1 MKYSYSWLKE
11 LSDTK
16 LSPEKVRELLTMH
29 SLEIEGMEEKKW
41 NFDGVVVGNILEIK
55 KHPNADKL
63 QIAVV
68 ETRLIASLHTE
79 KLQIVC
85 GAPNIEV
92 GQKVPVALVGSK
104 LPNGIEIKEA
114 EIRGEKS
121 FGMLCA
127 LDELGLG
134 IDHSGIFILDS
145 KAKIGAPAK
154 KYLGVEDDTI
164 FEIKVLPDRAH
175 DAMSHVGVAREISVL
190 ENRKFEYDFDGLKL
204 PRVKTQNFASLR
216 VRIED
221 KELCSRY
228 IGAVMENV
236 EIKDSPSWMKQ
247 RLEAS
252 GIRPINNVV
261 DATNY
266 VMLELGQPMH
276 AFDFD
281 KIKSEF
287 PISNFQFPNKSQN
300 QKSKVQIVVRKAK
313 KNEEM
318 ELLDETKLKL
328 SENDLLITN
337 GETPLALAGIMGGK
351 DSGINENTKTIILEA
366 ANFNAVNIRRS
377 RTRLGVKTESSD
389 RFEKDI
395 DPNLAEKAIV
405 RIVEILEHTAGAKL
419 EGVVDVYPNKIKSWK
434 IKLDLNYVNNLLG
447 ENVPQ
452 KETIKILNNLGIS
465 TTIRL
470 HIVVCE
476 IPTYRLDIR
485 TQEDLIEEIGRIWG
499 YEKIEPRP
507 LTEPVIPAKINEILS
522 FERKLGEIAVG
533 MGYDEMYNYSF
544 YSEIDAK
551 NCALDGVHP
560 MDYVASQQPPKAV
573 VHGVK
578 HFELSSPMNPDQKYV
593 RVSFVPN
600 ILKNIKT
607 NLKNFESL
615 NIFEIGKVYLCH
627 PELVSGSGFR
637 IESGMTTEKR
647 MLVMSQVLEKDKDAE
662 TFYSL
667 KGAVES
673 LLEKIG
679 VDENGGSTSIM
690 EVEPPFPATWH
701 LTRSA
706 EILID
711 GEKIGMIGEINPIV
725 LGKYKIG
732 KRVAV
737 CELDTQKLLK
747 ISQKEIVYKT
757 LQKFP
762 TITRDI
768 SMLAKSET
776 KAIEIQKLIKK
787 IGGNL
792 VLNVEM
798 FDVFFK
804 DGVTSFAYHIEF
816 GASERTLENV
826 EVDEVMGKIVVG
838 LEKELGLEIRK

>member
-1 MKYSYSWLKE
+1 MKYSYNWLKE

-16 LSPEKVRELLTMH
+16 LSPEKAREILTMH
-29 SLEIEGMEEKKW
+29 SLEIEGMDEKKW
-41 NFDGVVVGNILEIK
+41 NFDGVVVGHILEIK

-63 QIAVV
+63 QLTKIDIGNEKLDIICGAKNIAV
-68 ETRLIASLHTE
+68 
-79 KLQIVC
+79 
-85 GAPNIEV
+85 GD
-92 GQKVPVALVGSK
+92 KVPVALVGTK
-104 LPNGIEIKEA
+104 LPNGIEIREA

-134 IDHSGIFILDS
+134 TDHSGIFILDPN
-145 KAKIGAPAK
+145 AKIGEPAK

-175 DAMSHVGVAREISVL
+175 DATSHVGVAREISVL
-190 ENRKFEYDFDGLKL
+190 ENRKFEYDFEGLKL
-204 PRVKTQNFASLR
+204 PSKKSKKLTVK
-216 VRIED
+216 IED
-221 KELCSRY
+221 KKLCSRY

-266 VMLELGQPMH
+266 VMLELGQPLH
-276 AFDFD
+276 AFDAE
-281 KIKSEF
+281 K
-287 PISNFQFPNKSQN
+287 ISNKNKL
-300 QKSKVQIVVRKAK
+300 QIIVRRARD
-313 KNEEM
+313 NEKLV
-318 ELLDETKLKL
+318 LLDDSVLEL
-328 SENDLLITN
+328 NDSDLFITN

-351 DSGINENTKTIILEA
+351 DSGINENTKIIILEA
-366 ANFNAVNIRRS
+366 ANFNATSIRRS

-434 IKLDLNYVNNLLG
+434 IKLDLAYVDNLLG
-447 ENVPQ
+447 ENIPRKDV
-452 KETIKILNNLGIS
+452 IKILNLLGMKTNLAGNK
-465 TTIRL
+465 
-470 HIVVCE
+470 IVAE
-476 IPTYRLDIR
+476 IPTYRIDIR

-499 YEKIEPRP
+499 YEKIEPSP
-507 LTEPVIPAKINEILS
+507 LVEPVIPAKINEILS
-522 FERKLGEIAVG
+522 FERKLGEIAIG
-533 MGYDEMYNYSF
+533 FGFDEMYNYSF
-544 YSEIDAK
+544 YSEVDAK
-551 NCALDGVHP
+551 NCGLDN
-560 MDYVASQQPPKAV
+560 
-573 VHGVK
+573 VK
-578 HFELSSPMNPDQKYV
+578 HFDLSSPMNPDQKYV
-593 RVSFVPN
+593 RVSLVPN

-615 NIFEIGKVYLCH
+615 NIFEIGKAYYPNHENV
-627 PELVSGSGFR
+627 E
-637 IESGMTTEKR
+637 EKR
-647 MLVMSQVLEKDKDAE
+647 MLVMAQVLEKDPVNFAEAKHGASKNAE

-667 KGAVES
+667 KGITEN

-679 VDENGGSTSIM
+679 ADENSIAFN
-690 EVEPPFPATWH
+690 EAKLPKNH
-701 LTRSA
+701 LGHPLRSA

-711 GEKIGMIGEINPIV
+711 GEKVGMVGEINPIV

-732 KRVAV
+732 KRVAI
-737 CELDTQKLLK
+737 CELDTQQLLK
-747 ISQKEIVYKT
+747 ISQKEITYKT

-762 TITRDI
+762 IITRDI
-768 SMLAKSET
+768 SMLAKGET

-787 IGGNL
+787 IGGSL
-792 VLNVEM
+792 VLNVSM
-798 FDVFFK
+798 FDAFFK

-816 GASERTLENV
+816 GAPERTLENV
-826 EVDEVMGKIVVG
+826 KVDEVMGKIVAG

>member
-1 MKYSYSWLKE
+1 MKYSYNWLKE
-11 LSDTK
+11 LSGTK

-41 NFDGVVVGNILEIK
+41 NFDGVVVGKILEIK

-63 QIAVV
+63 QLTKIDIGKH
-68 ETRLIASLHTE
+68 TSPPASPAGGQPSPYKGEGVLD
-79 KLQIVC
+79 IVC
-85 GAPNIEV
+85 GAKNIAV
-92 GQKVPVALVGSK
+92 GDKVPVATAGTK

-134 IDHSGIFILDS
+134 TDHSGIFILDS
-145 KAKIGAPAK
+145 KAKIGEPAK

-175 DAMSHVGVAREISVL
+175 DATSHVGVAREISVL

-204 PRVKTQNFASLR
+204 PCVKTQNFASLR

-221 KELCSRY
+221 KKLCSRY

-252 GIRPINNVV
+252 GIRQINNVV

-276 AFDFD
+276 AFDAEKISSKNKLQIIIRRAKD
-281 KIKSEF
+281 KEKL
-287 PISNFQFPNKSQN
+287 
-300 QKSKVQIVVRKAK
+300 V
-313 KNEEM
+313 
-318 ELLDETKLKL
+318 LLDESILEL
-328 SENDLLITN
+328 NNSDLLITN

-366 ANFNAVNIRRS
+366 ANFDAVNIRRS

-389 RFEKDI
+389 RFEKEI

-405 RIVEILEHTAGAKL
+405 RIIEVLEHTADAKL
-419 EGVVDVYPNKIKSWK
+419 EGVIDVYPNKIKPCK
-434 IKLDLNYVNNLLG
+434 IKLDLEYVNSLLGEIIPKKEIIRILNLLG
-447 ENVPQ
+447 
-452 KETIKILNNLGIS
+452 IG
-465 TTIRL
+465 TTIQPYK
-470 HIVVCE
+470 VVC
-476 IPTYRLDIR
+476 IVPTFRVDLK

-507 LTEPVIPAKINEILS
+507 LVEPIIPAKINEVLS
-522 FERKLGEIAVG
+522 FERRLGEISVG
-533 MGYDEMYNYSF
+533 FGFDEMYNYSF

-551 NCALDGVHP
+551 NCALDN
-560 MDYVASQQPPKAV
+560 
-573 VHGVK
+573 VK

-593 RVSFVPN
+593 RVSLIPN

-637 IESGMTTEKR
+637 NEFRMTGTEEKR
-647 MLVMSQVLEKDKDAE
+647 MFVMAQVLEKDPVNFAEAKHGASKNAE
-662 TFYSL
+662 TFYSI
-667 KGAVES
+667 KGATEN
-673 LLEKIG
+673 LLEKIS
-679 VDENGGSTSIM
+679 VDENSISFN
-690 EVEPPFPATWH
+690 EVKLSKNH
-701 LTRSA
+701 LAHAGRSA
-706 EILID
+706 EILVD
-711 GEKIGMIGEINPIV
+711 GEKIGMIGEINPLV

-737 CELDTQKLLK
+737 CELDTEKLLK
-747 ISQKEIVYKT
+747 ISQKELVYKA

-768 SMLAKSET
+768 SMLAKGET

-787 IGGNL
+787 IGGDL
-792 VLNVEM
+792 VLNVSM

-816 GASERTLENV
+816 GAPERTLENK
-826 EVDEVMGKIVVG
+826 EVDEVMGKIVAG

>member
-41 NFDGVVVGNILEIK
+41 NFDGVVVGKILEIK

-63 QIAVV
+63 QLTKID
-68 ETRLIASLHTE
+68 IGNK
-79 KLQIVC
+79 KLDIVC
-85 GAPNIEV
+85 GAKNIAV
-92 GQKVPVALVGSK
+92 GDKVPVALIGTK

-134 IDHSGIFILDS
+134 TDHSGIFILDS
-145 KAKIGAPAK
+145 KVKIGEPAK
-154 KYLGVEDDTI
+154 EYLGVEDDTI

-190 ENRKFEYDFDGLKL
+190 ENRKFEYDFEGLKL
-204 PRVKTQNFASLR
+204 SNKKSKKLTVK
-216 VRIED
+216 IDD
-221 KELCSRY
+221 KKLCSRY

-236 EIKDSPSWMKQ
+236 EIKDSPGWMKQ

-252 GIRPINNVV
+252 GIRPINNIV

-266 VMLELGQPMH
+266 VMLELGQPLH
-276 AFDFD
+276 AFDGE
-281 KIKSEF
+281 K
-287 PISNFQFPNKSQN
+287 ISNKNKL
-300 QKSKVQIVVRKAK
+300 QIIVRRAK
-313 KNEEM
+313 DKEKLV
-318 ELLDETKLKL
+318 LLDDSVLELNN
-328 SENDLLITN
+328 SDLLITN

-366 ANFNAVNIRRS
+366 ANFNATNVRRS

-434 IKLDLNYVNNLLG
+434 IKLDLDYVNNLLG
-447 ENVPQ
+447 ENIPK
-452 KETIKILNNLGIS
+452 KEVVKILNLLGMKTS
-465 TTIRL
+465 SASNK
-470 HIVVCE
+470 IVVE
-476 IPTYRLDIR
+476 IPTYRIDIR

-499 YEKIEPRP
+499 YEKIEAKP
-507 LTEPVIPAKINEILS
+507 LIEPVIPAKINEILS
-522 FERKLGEIAVG
+522 FERKLGEIAIG
-533 MGYDEMYNYSF
+533 FGFDEMYNYSF
-544 YSEIDAK
+544 YSELDAK
-551 NCALDGVHP
+551 NCALDN
-560 MDYVASQQPPKAV
+560 
-573 VHGVK
+573 VK

-593 RVSFVPN
+593 RISLVPN

-615 NIFEIGKVYLCH
+615 NIFEIGKSYYPNNENV
-627 PELVSGSGFR
+627 EER
-637 IESGMTTEKR
+637 R
-647 MLVMSQVLEKDKDAE
+647 MLVMAQVLEKDKNAE

-667 KGAVES
+667 KGVVEN

-679 VDENGGSTSIM
+679 ADENSIAFN
-690 EVEPPFPATWH
+690 ETKLPKNH
-701 LTRSA
+701 LGHPSRSA

-711 GEKIGMIGEINPIV
+711 DEKIGMVGEINLVV
-725 LGKYKIG
+725 LGKYKVG
-732 KRVAV
+732 KRVAI
-737 CELDTQKLLK
+737 CELDTEKLLK

-762 TITRDI
+762 TIIRDI
-768 SMLAKSET
+768 SMLAKGET

-792 VLNVEM
+792 VLNVSM

-804 DGVTSFAYHIEF
+804 DGQTSFAYHIEF

-826 EVDEVMGKIVVG
+826 EVDEVIGKIVLG

>member
-1 MKYSYSWLKE
+1 MKYSYNWLKE

-41 NFDGVVVGNILEIK
+41 NFDGVVVGKILEIR

-63 QIAVV
+63 QLTKID
-68 ETRLIASLHTE
+68 IGNK
-79 KLQIVC
+79 KLDIVC
-85 GAPNIEV
+85 GAKNIEV
-92 GQKVPVALVGSK
+92 GQKVPVALVGAK

-134 IDHSGIFILDS
+134 TDHSGIFILDS
-145 KAKIGAPAK
+145 KAKIGEPAK
-154 KYLGVEDDTI
+154 KYLGVEDDAI

-175 DAMSHVGVAREISVL
+175 DVISHVGVAREISVL
-190 ENRKFEYDFDGLKL
+190 ENRNFEYDFDGLKL
-204 PRVKTQNFASLR
+204 PSKKSKKLTVK
-216 VRIED
+216 IED
-221 KELCSRY
+221 KKLCSRY

-247 RLEAS
+247 RLESS

-266 VMLELGQPMH
+266 VMLELGQPLH
-276 AFDFD
+276 AFNAE
-281 KIKSEF
+281 K
-287 PISNFQFPNKSQN
+287 ISNKNKL
-300 QKSKVQIVVRKAK
+300 QIIVRRAK
-313 KNEEM
+313 DKEKLV
-318 ELLDETKLKL
+318 LLDESILEL
-328 SENDLLITN
+328 NNSDLLITN

-366 ANFNAVNIRRS
+366 ANFDAVNVRRS

-389 RFEKDI
+389 RFEKEI

-405 RIVEILEHTAGAKL
+405 RIVEVLEHTASAKL
-419 EGVVDVYPNKIKSWK
+419 EGVIDVYPNKTKPCK
-434 IKLDLNYVNNLLG
+434 IKLDLEYVNNLLG
-447 ENVPQ
+447 ENIPKKDV
-452 KETIKILNNLGIS
+452 IKILNLLGIKTNLS
-465 TTIRL
+465 GNKLIA
-470 HIVVCE
+470 E
-476 IPTYRLDIR
+476 APTYRVDLK

-507 LTEPVIPAKINEILS
+507 LVESVIPAKINEVLS
-522 FERKLGEIAVG
+522 FERRLGEIAVG
-533 MGYDEMYNYSF
+533 FGFDEMYNYSF
-544 YSEIDAK
+544 YSEMDAK
-551 NCALDGVHP
+551 NCGLDGIHP

-573 VHGVK
+573 VHGIK
-578 HFELSSPMNPDQKYV
+578 HFELSSPMNPDQKHV
-593 RVSFVPN
+593 RVSLIPN

-607 NLKNFESL
+607 NLKNFESF
-615 NIFEIGKVYLCH
+615 NIFEIGKTYY
-627 PELVSGSGFR
+627 PNNNA
-637 IESGMTTEKR
+637 IEEKR
-647 MLVMSQVLEKDKDAE
+647 MLVMAQVLEKDKNAE
-662 TFYSL
+662 TFYNL
-667 KGAVES
+667 KGTAEN
-673 LLEKIG
+673 LLEKLG
-679 VDENGGSTSIM
+679 VAGDLVSIM
-690 EVEPPFPATWH
+690 ETKSPRTWH
-701 LTRSA
+701 PSRSA
-706 EILID
+706 EILI
-711 GEKIGMIGEINPIV
+711 GEEKIGMIGEINPLV

-732 KRVAV
+732 KRVAI
-737 CELDTQKLLK
+737 CELDTEKLLK
-747 ISQKEIVYKT
+747 ISQKEIVYKA

-768 SMLAKSET
+768 SMLAKGET

-792 VLNVEM
+792 VLSVEM

-816 GASERTLENV
+816 GASERTLENK
-826 EVDEVMGKIVVG
+826 EADEVMGKIVSS
-838 LEKELGLEIRK
+838 LEKELKLEIRK

>member
-1 MKYSYSWLKE
+1 MKYSYNWLRE
-11 LSDTK
+11 LSGTK
-16 LSPEKVRELLTMH
+16 LSPEKVREVLTMH
-29 SLEIEGMEEKKW
+29 SLEIEGMEDKKW
-41 NFDGVVVGNILEIK
+41 NFDGVVVGKILEIK
-55 KHPNADKL
+55 KHSNADKL
-63 QIAVV
+63 QLTKID
-68 ETRLIASLHTE
+68 IGNE
-79 KLQIVC
+79 KLDIVC
-85 GAPNIEV
+85 GAKNIAV
-92 GQKVPVALVGSK
+92 GDKVPVALVGTK
-104 LPNGIEIKEA
+104 LPNGIEIREA

-134 IDHSGIFILDS
+134 TDHSGIIILDP
-145 KAKIGAPAK
+145 KAKIGEPAK

-190 ENRKFEYDFDGLKL
+190 ENRKFEYDFDGLELSKKKSKKL
-204 PRVKTQNFASLR
+204 SVKIDDN
-216 VRIED
+216 
-221 KELCSRY
+221 KLCSRY

-276 AFDFD
+276 AFDVE
-281 KIKSEF
+281 KVKS
-287 PISNFQFPNKSQN
+287 
-300 QKSKVQIVVRKAK
+300 QKSKVEIIVRRAK
-313 KNEEM
+313 DKEKLV
-318 ELLDETKLKL
+318 LLDDSVLELNN
-328 SENDLLITN
+328 SDLLITN
-337 GETPLALAGIMGGK
+337 GETPLALAGIIGGK

-366 ANFNAVNIRRS
+366 ANFNATNIRKT
-377 RTRLGVKTESSD
+377 RTRLGAKTESSD

-405 RIVEILEHTAGAKL
+405 RIVEILEHTADATL
-419 EGVVDVYPNKIKSWK
+419 EGVMDIYPNKIKSWK
-434 IKLDLNYVNNLLG
+434 IKLDLEYADNLLG
-447 ENVPQ
+447 ENIPK
-452 KETIKILNNLGIS
+452 KEIIKILNLLGIKTALRGS
-465 TTIRL
+465 TSNKPKHPRGRTSTSCAEC
-470 HIVVCE
+470 V
-476 IPTYRLDIR
+476 IPTYRIDIR

-507 LTEPVIPAKINEILS
+507 LVEPVIPAKINEILS
-522 FERKLGEIAVG
+522 FERKLGEIAIG
-533 MGYDEMYNYSF
+533 FGFDEMYNYSF
-544 YSEIDAK
+544 YSELDAK
-551 NCALDGVHP
+551 NCALD
-560 MDYVASQQPPKAV
+560 
-573 VHGVK
+573 GVK

-593 RVSFVPN
+593 RVSLVPN
-600 ILKNIKT
+600 ILKNVKT

-615 NIFEIGKVYLCH
+615 NIFEIGKTYYPNNNAV
-627 PELVSGSGFR
+627 E
-637 IESGMTTEKR
+637 EKR
-647 MLVMSQVLEKDKDAE
+647 MLVMAQVLEKDKNAE
-662 TFYSL
+662 TFYSI
-667 KGAVES
+667 KGITEN

-679 VDENGGSTSIM
+679 ADGGSTSIM
-690 EVEPPFPATWH
+690 EVEPPRTWH
-701 LTRSA
+701 PSRSA

-732 KRVAV
+732 KRVAI

-747 ISQKEIVYKT
+747 ISQKEITYKT

-762 TITRDI
+762 IITRDI
-768 SMLAKSET
+768 SMLAKGET

-792 VLNVEM
+792 VLNVSM

-804 DGVTSFAYHIEF
+804 DGQTSFAYHIEF
-816 GASERTLENV
+816 GALERTLENV
-826 EVDEVMGKIVVG
+826 EVDEVMGEIVLG

>member
-1 MKYSYSWLKE
+1 MKYSYNWLKE

-16 LSPEKVRELLTMH
+16 LSPEKVREILTMH

-41 NFDGVVVGNILEIK
+41 NFDGVVVGKILEIK

-63 QIAVV
+63 QLAKVDIGKH
-68 ETRLIASLHTE
+68 TSPPASPAGGQPSPYKGEEVLD
-79 KLQIVC
+79 IVC

-92 GQKVPVALVGSK
+92 GQKVPVALVGTK
-104 LPNGIEIKEA
+104 LPNGIEIREA

-121 FGMLCA
+121 CGMLCA

-134 IDHSGIFILDS
+134 ADHSGIFILES
-145 KAKIGAPAK
+145 KAKIGEPAK

-190 ENRKFEYDFDGLKL
+190 ESRKFEYDFEGLKL
-204 PRVKTQNFASLR
+204 PASTRGDDRSSTRGWPNKKSKKLSVK
-216 VRIED
+216 IDD
-221 KELCSRY
+221 KNLCSRY
-228 IGAVMENV
+228 IGAVMDNV

-266 VMLELGQPMH
+266 VMLELGQPLH
-276 AFDFD
+276 AFDAE
-281 KIKSEF
+281 KVKSL
-287 PISNFQFPNKSQN
+287 
-300 QKSKVQIVVRKAK
+300 KSKVEIIVRRAK
-313 KNEEM
+313 NKEKLI
-318 ELLDETKLKL
+318 LLDDSVLELND
-328 SENDLLITN
+328 SDLLITN

-366 ANFNAVNIRRS
+366 ANFNATNVRRS

-419 EGVVDVYPNKIKSWK
+419 EGVVDVYPDKIKSWK
-434 IKLDLNYVNNLLG
+434 IKLDLEYVDNLLG
-447 ENVPQ
+447 ENVS
-452 KETIKILNNLGIS
+452 KKDVTKILNLLGMKTNSIGN
-465 TTIRL
+465 R
-470 HIVVCE
+470 IVAE
-476 IPTYRLDIR
+476 IPTYRIDIR

-507 LTEPVIPAKINEILS
+507 LVEPVIPAKINEILS

-551 NCALDGVHP
+551 NCALDGI
-560 MDYVASQQPPKAV
+560 
-573 VHGVK
+573 K

-593 RVSFVPN
+593 RVSLIPN

-637 IESGMTTEKR
+637 NPSADEAGKFGMTEVEEKR
-647 MLVMSQVLEKDKDAE
+647 MLVMAQVLKKDKNAE
-662 TFYSL
+662 TFYSI
-667 KGAVES
+667 KGVAEN

-679 VDENGGSTSIM
+679 ADENSIAFN
-690 EVEPPFPATWH
+690 EANLPKNH
-701 LTRSA
+701 LGHPSRSA
-706 EILID
+706 EILMD

-747 ISQKEIVYKT
+747 ISQKEIVFKS

-768 SMLAKSET
+768 SMLAKGET

-792 VLNVEM
+792 VLNVSM

-804 DGVTSFAYHIEF
+804 DGATSFAYHIEF
-816 GASERTLENV
+816 GASERTLENI
-826 EVDEVMGKIVVG
+826 EVDEVMGRIVAG

>member
-1 MKYSYSWLKE
+1 MKYSYNWLKE

-16 LSPEKVRELLTMH
+16 LSPEKARELLTMH

-41 NFDGVVVGNILEIK
+41 NFDGVVVGKILEIK

-63 QIAVV
+63 QLTKVDIGND
-68 ETRLIASLHTE
+68 
-79 KLQIVC
+79 KLDIVC
-85 GAPNIEV
+85 GAKNIAVED
-92 GQKVPVALVGSK
+92 KVPVALVETK

-134 IDHSGIFILDS
+134 TDHSGIYILDS
-145 KAKIGAPAK
+145 KAKIGEPAK

-175 DAMSHVGVAREISVL
+175 DATSHVGVAREISVL
-190 ENRKFEYDFDGLKL
+190 ENRNFEYDFDGLKL
-204 PRVKTQNFASLR
+204 PASTRGDDRSSTRGWPSKKSKKLTVK
-216 VRIED
+216 IED
-221 KELCSRY
+221 KKSAQGGSASGGLCSRY
-228 IGAVMENV
+228 IGAVMEDV

-266 VMLELGQPMH
+266 VMLELGQPLH
-276 AFDFD
+276 AFDAE
-281 KIKSEF
+281 K
-287 PISNFQFPNKSQN
+287 ISNKNKL
-300 QKSKVQIVVRKAK
+300 QIIVRKAK
-313 KNEEM
+313 DKEKLV
-318 ELLDETKLKL
+318 LLDESILEL
-328 SENDLLITN
+328 NNSDLLITN

-405 RIVEILEHTAGAKL
+405 RIIEVLEHTADAKL
-419 EGVVDVYPNKIKSWK
+419 EGVIDVYPNKIKPCK
-434 IKLDLNYVNNLLG
+434 IKLDLEYVDNLLG
-447 ENVPQ
+447 ENIPK
-452 KETIKILNNLGIS
+452 KEVIKILNLLGIKTS
-465 TTIRL
+465 LSGNKLIAET
-470 HIVVCE
+470 
-476 IPTYRLDIR
+476 PTCRVDLK

-533 MGYDEMYNYSF
+533 FGFDEMYNYSF

-551 NCALDGVHP
+551 NCALDGI
-560 MDYVASQQPPKAV
+560 
-573 VHGVK
+573 K

-593 RVSFVPN
+593 RVSLVPN

-615 NIFEIGKVYLCH
+615 NIFEIGKVYY
-627 PELVSGSGFR
+627 PNNNAVE
-637 IESGMTTEKR
+637 EKR
-647 MLVMSQVLEKDKDAE
+647 MLVMAQVLEKDPVNFAEAKHGASKNAE
-662 TFYSL
+662 TFYNL
-667 KGAVES
+667 KGTVEN
-673 LLEKIG
+673 LLEKIS
-679 VDENGGSTSIM
+679 VDENSISFN
-690 EVEPPFPATWH
+690 EVKLPKNH
-701 LTRSA
+701 LAHAGRSA

-732 KRVAV
+732 KRVAI
-737 CELDTQKLLK
+737 CELDTEKLLK
-747 ISQKEIVYKT
+747 ISQKEIVFKS

-768 SMLAKSET
+768 SMLAKGET

-787 IGGNL
+787 IGGSL
-792 VLNVEM
+792 VLSVSM

-816 GASERTLENV
+816 GAPERTLENK
-826 EVDEVMGKIVVG
+826 EVDEVMEKIVVG

>member
-1 MKYSYSWLKE
+1 MKYSYNWLRE
-11 LSDTK
+11 LSGTK
-16 LSPEKVRELLTMH
+16 LSSEKVRELLTMH

-41 NFDGVVVGNILEIK
+41 NFDGVVVGKILEIK

-63 QIAVV
+63 QIAIV
-68 ETRLIASLHTE
+68 ETQNFASVQ

-92 GQKVPVALVGSK
+92 GQKVPVALVGTK

-134 IDHSGIFILDS
+134 TDHSGIIILDP
-145 KAKIGAPAK
+145 KAKIGEPAK

-204 PRVKTQNFASLR
+204 PSKKSKKLSVK
-216 VRIED
+216 IED
-221 KELCSRY
+221 KKSAQGGSASGGLCSRY

-266 VMLELGQPMH
+266 VMLELGQPLH
-276 AFDFD
+276 AFDAE
-281 KIKSEF
+281 KISSK
-287 PISNFQFPNKSQN
+287 NKL
-300 QKSKVQIVVRKAK
+300 QIIIRKAK
-313 KNEEM
+313 DKEKLV
-318 ELLDETKLKL
+318 LLDESILEL
-328 SENDLLITN
+328 NNSDLLITN

-366 ANFNAVNIRRS
+366 ANFNATNIRRS

-389 RFEKDI
+389 RFEKEI

-405 RIVEILEHTAGAKL
+405 RIIEVLEHTADAKL
-419 EGVVDVYPNKIKSWK
+419 EGVIDVYPNKIKPCK
-434 IKLDLNYVNNLLG
+434 IKLDLEYADNLLG
-447 ENVPQ
+447 ENIPKKDV
-452 KETIKILNNLGIS
+452 IKILNLLGIKNS
-465 TTIRL
+465 QSGSKIIAET
-470 HIVVCE
+470 
-476 IPTYRLDIR
+476 PTYRVDLK
-485 TQEDLIEEIGRIWG
+485 TQEDLIEEIGRILG

-507 LTEPVIPAKINEILS
+507 LIEPVIPARINEILS

-533 MGYDEMYNYSF
+533 FGFDEMYNYSF
-544 YSEIDAK
+544 YSEMDAK
-551 NCALDGVHP
+551 NCGLD
-560 MDYVASQQPPKAV
+560 
-573 VHGVK
+573 GVK

-593 RVSFVPN
+593 RVSLVPN
-600 ILKNIKT
+600 ILKNVKT
-607 NLKNFESL
+607 NINNFESF
-615 NIFEIGKVYLCH
+615 NIFEIGKVYW
-627 PELVSGSGFR
+627 PDNEKM
-637 IESGMTTEKR
+637 EEKR
-647 MLVMSQVLEKDKDAE
+647 MLIMAQVLEKDKNAE

-667 KGAVES
+667 KGILEN

-679 VDENGGSTSIM
+679 VDENSISFS
-690 EVEPPFPATWH
+690 EVKLPKNH
-701 LTRSA
+701 LAHPGRSA
-706 EILID
+706 EILVD
-711 GEKIGMIGEINPIV
+711 GEKIGMIGEINPLV

-737 CELDTQKLLK
+737 CELDTEKLMK
-747 ISQKEIVYKT
+747 ISQKEIAYKA

-762 TITRDI
+762 IITRDI
-768 SMLAKSET
+768 SMLAKGET
-776 KAIEIQKLIKK
+776 KAIEIQKMIKK

-792 VLNVEM
+792 VLSVSM

-816 GASERTLENV
+816 GASERTLENK
-826 EVDEVMGKIVVG
+826 EVDEVMGRIVAG

>member
-1 MKYSYSWLKE
+1 MKYSYNWLKE

-16 LSPEKVRELLTMH
+16 LSQDIVRELLTMH

-41 NFDGVVVGNILEIK
+41 NFDGVVVGKILEIR

-63 QIAVV
+63 QIAIV
-68 ETRLIASLHTE
+68 ETQNFASVQ
-79 KLQIVC
+79 KQNLQIVC

-92 GQKVPVALVGSK
+92 GQKVPVALVGTK

-134 IDHSGIFILDS
+134 ADHSGIFILDS
-145 KAKIGAPAK
+145 KAKIGEPAK

-175 DAMSHVGVAREISVL
+175 DATSHVGVAREISVL
-190 ENRKFEYDFDGLKL
+190 ENKNFEYDFDGLKL
-204 PRVKTQNFASLR
+204 PNKKSKKLIVK
-216 VRIED
+216 IED
-221 KELCSRY
+221 RKLCSRY

-276 AFDFD
+276 AFDFS
-281 KIKSEF
+281 KISGQETR
-287 PISNFQFPNKSQN
+287 NKKQETN
-300 QKSKVQIVVRKAK
+300 KIQIVVRKAK
-313 KNEEM
+313 ENEEM

-328 SENDLLITN
+328 SDQDLLITN

-366 ANFNAVNIRRS
+366 ANFDAVNIRRS

-389 RFEKDI
+389 RFEKEI

-405 RIVEILEHTAGAKL
+405 RIIEVLEHTADAKL
-419 EGVVDVYPNKIKSWK
+419 EGVIDVYPNKIKPCK
-434 IKLDLNYVNNLLG
+434 IKLDLEYVNSLLGEIIPKKEIIRILNLLG
-447 ENVPQ
+447 
-452 KETIKILNNLGIS
+452 IG
-465 TTIRL
+465 TTIQPYK
-470 HIVVCE
+470 VVC
-476 IPTYRLDIR
+476 IVPTFRVDLK

-507 LTEPVIPAKINEILS
+507 LVEPIIPAKINEVLS
-522 FERKLGEIAVG
+522 FERRLGEISVG
-533 MGYDEMYNYSF
+533 FGFDEMYNYSF

-551 NCALDGVHP
+551 NCALDN
-560 MDYVASQQPPKAV
+560 
-573 VHGVK
+573 VK

-593 RVSFVPN
+593 RVSLIPN

-637 IESGMTTEKR
+637 NEFRMTGTEEKR
-647 MLVMSQVLEKDKDAE
+647 MFVMAQVLEKDPVNFAEAKHGASKNAE
-662 TFYSL
+662 TFYSI
-667 KGAVES
+667 KGATEN
-673 LLEKIG
+673 LLEKIS
-679 VDENGGSTSIM
+679 VDENSISFN
-690 EVEPPFPATWH
+690 EVKLSKNH
-701 LTRSA
+701 LAHAGRSA
-706 EILID
+706 EILVD
-711 GEKIGMIGEINPIV
+711 GEKIGMIGEINPLV

-737 CELDTQKLLK
+737 CELDTEKLLK
-747 ISQKEIVYKT
+747 ISQKELVYKA

-768 SMLAKSET
+768 SMLAKGET

-787 IGGNL
+787 IGGDL
-792 VLNVEM
+792 VLNVSM

-816 GASERTLENV
+816 GAPERTLENK
-826 EVDEVMGKIVVG
+826 EVDEVMGKIVAG